1 MNRDPP
7 TPKAGTYEWAPTRG
21 GFITAKQVIN
31 HYLDTMSKGWVLKSI
46 DSEVGTN

>member
-1 MNRDPP
+1 MGLPAP
-7 TPKAGTYEWAPTRG
+7 EASTYKWGLLLRV
-21 GFITAKQVIN
+21 GFIAAKQVIN